1 MSLRKAAIAALTVA
15 VTFGAVTTSATAA
28 EPRTASSAAT
38 TSAIFTQAMANQ
50 ADAEFVEMMIPHHFQ
65 ALVMG
70 DMAPSRASDQRV
82 RNLASRIHVE
92 QDLEIAMMQGWQAW
106 RGLPVTDAEQA
117 YHHMMTMHP
126 GHAEEMGM
134 ATQEQ
139 LDDLEASQGNAF
151 DVMFLQLMITH
162 HEGAL
167 DMLVDVM
174 INGSD
179 FYLQDMANEM
189 LATQYMQI
197 LQMEAILAD
206 IT

>member
-1 MSLRKAAIAALTVA
+1 MRFRRA
-15 VTFGAVTTSATAA
+15 ATAA
-28 EPRTASSAAT
+28 LMAACLVGAATAPATAAQPRTASSAAT
-38 TSAIFTQAMANQ
+38 TSAIFAQTTLNP
-50 ADAEFVEMMIPHHFQ
+50 ADVEFMEMMIPHHFQ

-70 DMAPSRASDQRV
+70 EMSTTRAGDQRV
-82 RNLASRIHVE
+82 RNLASRIDVE
-92 QDLEIAMMQGWQAW
+92 QGLEIAMMQGWQGW
-106 RGLPVTDAEQA
+106 NGLPVTDAEQA
-117 YHHMMTMHP
+117 YHHMMMH
-126 GHAEEMGM
+126 GGDHLEEMGM

-139 LDDLEASQGNAF
+139 LDDLEALQGTAF

-162 HEGAL
+162 HQGAI
-167 DMLVDVM
+167 DMAVDVM

-179 FYLQDMANEM
+179 FYVQDMANEM